1 MAPKPI
7 RWPEVVGDLFR
18 AFPAYLF
25 PEPEGRDRAFRE
37 HIQQMNRSALWVI
50 GSVQIGF
57 TVLFMLAHVIV
68 IPDTAMLAFRLQE
81 AAWIVAIGVVTLACA
96 RLDRLHDWWRAIG
109 MASGLATAAV
119 LIFSSQVIAARGPE
133 PDNFIPGQITLV
145 MLLGVTVIPL
155 RPMQTLGMGLLIAG
169 IYAGATMAAGGGGK
183 PEIRIDEHHLLFA
196 GTITLLCTAITAVA
210 YRQRRANFVL
220 QQEQVRMLLA
230 ENATSFAK
238 LAAALSH
245 ELNNPLG
252 ALLSGVD
259 TLLLLASRQATCGP
273 EDQARLV
280 LVQADV
286 RKSIQQS
293 AQRLKALVDRIERFT
308 NLDTAE
314 VQNISV
320 NELLNDVAAIVE
332 PQLPEGAQLKL
343 DLQPV
348 PPVRGRPQQ
357 ISAVFSNLVL
367 NAIRAVNG
375 SGGEIRILSRQV
387 EGDVEVEIRDNGR
400 GIDED
405 HLKQIFEPAFRPS
418 GTRVRAANWGMFS
431 SRQIIREHGGEIQ
444 LSSGK
449 DRGTTVRVRL
459 PALEIPDT

>member
-1 MAPKPI
+1 M
-7 RWPEVVGDLFR
+7 RRPEVPRDLLR
-18 AFPAYLF
+18 AFLAHLF
-25 PEPEGRDRAFRE
+25 PESEERDRAFRKN
-37 HIQQMNRSALWVI
+37 IQQISRAALWVI

-57 TVLFMLAHVIV
+57 TVLFMLAQRAL
-68 IPDTAMLAFRLQE
+68 IPNTTMWAFRLQQS
-81 AAWIVAIGVVTLACA
+81 AWVVAIGIATLACA
-96 RLDRLHDWWRAIG
+96 RLDRLQNWWRAIG
-109 MASGLATAAV
+109 MTSGLATVAV
-119 LIFSSQVIAARGPE
+119 LIFSSQVIAVRGPE

-169 IYAGATMAAGGGGK
+169 IYVAATMAAGGGWNS
-183 PEIRIDEHHLLFA
+183 EIRIDEHHLLFA
-196 GTITLLCTAITAVA
+196 GMITLLCTAITAVA

-220 QQEQVRMLLA
+220 QQEQVRMLLS
-230 ENATSFAK
+230 ENATSFTK

-259 TLLLLASRQATCGP
+259 TLLLLASRQATCKP

-293 AQRLKALVDRIERFT
+293 AQRLKGLVGRIERFT
-308 NLDTAE
+308 NLDKAE
-314 VQNISV
+314 VQKISV

-343 DLQPV
+343 DLNPV
-348 PPVRGRPQQ
+348 PPVRCRPQQ
-357 ISAVFSNLVL
+357 ISAVFSNLVM
-367 NAIRAVNG
+367 NAIRALNG

-387 EGDVEVEIRDNGR
+387 ENDVEVEIHDNGR

-431 SRQIIREHGGEIQ
+431 SRQIIREHGGDIQ

-449 DRGTTVRVRL
+449 DQGTTVRVRL
-459 PALEIPDT
+459 PAEEDA